1 MIQNDDFSFVRF
13 LKVVKTLYESSTFTQ
28 LGKTF
33 RSALSTTSFGAYKA
47 RDEKHQDGTVNIF
60 ESQKQERS
68 AIMCFLCNGDEEE
81 IETVIGSVKSGAGC
95 TEDGYS
101 AVVDTKDTSNSVS
114 WLERAIMDCTLGQ
127 GDEMTDDEDTYKLNE
142 SYDQYTVG
150 DSIFD
155 GIDDD
160 DS

>member
-1 MIQNDDFSFVRF
+1 
-13 LKVVKTLYESSTFTQ
+13 
-28 LGKTF
+28 
-33 RSALSTTSFGAYKA
+33 
-47 RDEKHQDGTVNIF
+47 
-60 ESQKQERS
+60 
-68 AIMCFLCNGDEEE
+68 MCFLCNGDEEE